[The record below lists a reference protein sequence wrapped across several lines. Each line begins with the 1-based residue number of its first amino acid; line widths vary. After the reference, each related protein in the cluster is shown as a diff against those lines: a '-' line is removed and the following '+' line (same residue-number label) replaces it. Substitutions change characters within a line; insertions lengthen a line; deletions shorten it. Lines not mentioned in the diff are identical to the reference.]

1 MELTFDAA
9 TEPEIILYAA
19 SFDLLEQEQFN
30 VSQRP
35 LDQMSMPFVLND
47 AVLRKR
53 TLKLSKDFRQ
63 PNDDVTYE
71 LVEPNAE

>member
-1 MELTFDAA
+1 
-9 TEPEIILYAA
+9 
-19 SFDLLEQEQFN
+19 
-30 VSQRP
+30 
-35 LDQMSMPFVLND
+35 MPFVLND